1 MSKINFENNNI
12 VFSYSN
18 EAFIYLNSEIKEHG
32 EKKIFIPEKEYNL
45 KTKQY
50 DSFNFPFNI
59 SNKSLAKKNRKAV
72 FFNEKNEKKITLSI
86 KSIFYPKKIK
96 SFAAGSIGYELIVK
110 K

>member
-1 MSKINFENNNI
+1 MTEINFKNDNI
-12 VFSYSN
+12 IFSYSN
-18 EAFIYLNSEIKEHG
+18 EAFIFLKSVIKDNG
-32 EKKIFIPEKEYNL
+32 EKKVFIPEKEYNL

-72 FFNEKNEKKITLSI
+72 FVNEKNGKKIVLSI

-96 SFAAGSIGYELIVK
+96 SFAAGSIGYELIVRK
-110 K
+110 